1 MVLLIQLNLLQNYF
15 SEIGLLALM
24 LAALCHDTDHP
35 ATNNQYQINTLSP
48 LAIKYHDES
57 VLEQHHIHQ
66 AFKIILKKNCNIFE
80 AFPQERFVLVRKIMI
95 AGIMATDM
103 KQHFSILKRFEESWP
118 DFPTTPESLMEDE
131 SSRNLLSGFII
142 HTCDFSGSAKKFQ
155 VASQWARRVSEEF
168 AQQSLMEHKMKV
180 PLSPHMLNLST
191 KSVMANQEIGF
202 LTYIVLPNWKLAN

>member
-15 SEIGLLALM
+15 SDLGLLALM

-35 ATNNQYQINTLSP
+35 ATNNQYQINTLSR

-66 AFKIILKKNCNIFE
+66 AFKILLKKNCNIFDSLPNQS
-80 AFPQERFVLVRKIMI
+80 FLLVRKIMI

-118 DFPTTPESLMEDE
+118 EFSSSPEVFMEDE
-131 SSRNLLSGFII
+131 TSRNLLTGFVI

-155 VASQWARRVSEEF
+155 VAS
-168 AQQSLMEHKMKV
+168 
-180 PLSPHMLNLST
+180 
-191 KSVMANQEIGF
+191 
-202 LTYIVLPNWKLAN
+202 